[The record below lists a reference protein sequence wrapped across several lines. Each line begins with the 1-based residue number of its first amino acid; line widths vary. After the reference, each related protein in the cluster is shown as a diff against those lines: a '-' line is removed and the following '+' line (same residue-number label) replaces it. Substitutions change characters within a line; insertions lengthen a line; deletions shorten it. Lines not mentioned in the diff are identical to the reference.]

1 MQGLALIDCDNFR
14 DRDRK
19 TRTDL
24 YLAAQL
30 LVDGVTREFVSIFS
44 DVRELDVRLYG
55 GWTEPS
61 GHPSRDAAWLT
72 ELLPD
77 LRGRRHGLI
86 VRPALAV
93 TMIEFPQLFL
103 RGTVRGEG
111 RRRRQKM
118 VDGMMGCDAVYMASN
133 ESIPVSIVSD
143 DDDLLP
149 AALTAHAMNTGTLS
163 LMRRRKPGSAINDSL
178 LSRQGVRTLQ
188 LGT

>member
-14 DRDRK
+14 DRGRK

-24 YLAAQL
+24 HLAAQL
-30 LVDGVTREFVSIFS
+30 LVDDVTREFLSIFS

-55 GWTEPS
+55 GWTDPS
-61 GHPSRDAAWLT
+61 GRPSRDAAWLT

-86 VRPALAV
+86 VRPALAA
-93 TMIEFPQLFL
+93 TMIEFPWLLL
-103 RGTVRGEG
+103 RGTVRGDG
-111 RRRRQKM
+111 RKQRQKM
-118 VDGMMGCDAVYMASN
+118 VDGMMGCDAVYVASN
-133 ESIPVSIVSD
+133 ESIHVSIVSD

-149 AALTAHAMNTGTLS
+149 AALTAHAANTGTLS
-163 LMRRRKPGSAINDSL
+163 LMRRREPGSAINDSL
-178 LSRQGVRTLQ
+178 LSRQGIRILQ